1 MKSIFVLQGPNLN
14 LVGQREPSVYGRE
27 SLTDWLSAQLPRWA
41 REGAEVHIIQSNHEG
56 ELIDALH
63 AQGFKA
69 DGIVFNPGGFTHTS
83 VALRDAVA
91 AIEAPVIEVHLTNIH
106 AREPFRQHSMISG
119 VCVAVISGLGFA
131 GYEAAVQYV
140 LHH

>member
-1 MKSIFVLQGPNLN
+1 MKSILVLQGPNLN
-14 LVGQREPSVYGRE
+14 LVGTREPSVYGRE
-27 SLTDWLSAQLPRWA
+27 SLTDWLNARLPDWSQQ
-41 REGAEVHIIQSNHEG
+41 GAEVRIIQSNHEG
-56 ELIDALH
+56 QLIDALH
-63 AQGFKA
+63 HHGFTA

-91 AIEAPVIEVHLTNIH
+91 AISAQVVEVHLTNIY

-119 VCVAVISGLGFA
+119 ACVAVISGLGFA
-131 GYEAAVQYV
+131 GYEAAIQHL

>member
-63 AQGFKA
+63 AHGFKA